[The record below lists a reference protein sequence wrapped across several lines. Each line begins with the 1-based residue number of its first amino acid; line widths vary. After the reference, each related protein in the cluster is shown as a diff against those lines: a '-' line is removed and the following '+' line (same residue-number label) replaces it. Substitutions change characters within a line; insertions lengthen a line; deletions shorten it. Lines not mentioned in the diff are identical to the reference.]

1 MDIAKAAVEHSKRY
15 GNDIL
20 ILDTA
25 GRLHIDEELMGELR
39 AIDEAVSPHQVLL
52 VVDAMT
58 GQDAV
63 NVASSFN
70 ENLDIDGIIL
80 TKLDGDARGGAALS
94 IKAVTGKPIKF
105 AATSEKLDGLE
116 SFHPDRMA
124 SRILGMG
131 DVLTLIERAEA
142 QIDEDKA
149 REMADKL
156 RRADFT
162 FEDFLEQLEQVRNM
176 GPLDQLLDMLPGVP
190 GMKGLRG
197 LQVDERQ
204 FGQIEAIIKS
214 MTVEERLRPEIID
227 GSRKRRIANGSGTK
241 VQDVNR
247 LLKQFNQ
254 TRQMLRQLGALDKKA
269 KRRKRA
275 RPFSFFQ

>member
-1 MDIAKAAVEHSKRY
+1 
-15 GNDIL
+15 
-20 ILDTA
+20 
-25 GRLHIDEELMGELR
+25 
-39 AIDEAVSPHQVLL
+39 
-52 VVDAMT
+52 
-58 GQDAV
+58 
-63 NVASSFN
+63 VASSFN

-105 AATSEKLDGLE
+105 AATGEKLDGLE
-116 SFHPDRMA
+116 TFHPDRMA

-142 QIDEDKA
+142 QIDEARA

-162 FEDFLEQLEQVRNM
+162 FEDFLEQLEQVKNM

-197 LQVDERQ
+197 LQVDEKQ
-204 FGQIEAIIKS
+204 FSQIEAIIKS
-214 MTVEERLRPEIID
+214 MTIEERLRPEIID
-227 GSRKRRIANGSGTK
+227 GSRKRRIASGSGTR
-241 VQDVNR
+241 VQDVNSLR
-247 LLKQFNQ
+247 KQFNQ
-254 TRQMLRQLGALDKKA
+254 PRKMLRQMGGLDKKA
-269 KRRKRA
+269 KRRKRV
-275 RPFSFFQ
+275 RHFSLF